1 MADLSSP
8 VRTVCV
14 YCGSSPGADPAFMLA
29 AADFG
34 RRLAEAKIR
43 LVYGGGGVGL
53 MGAVARA
60 AHAAGGEVLG
70 VMPQFLRLPEGLYE
84 EVETVVV
91 DSMHARKLRMF
102 DESDAFVVLPG
113 GIGTLEEIVELL
125 SWRRLELHR
134 KPIVFFNPN
143 GFWDPLFVL
152 LRHTVDLGLTPAAA
166 LDTWRAAETVD
177 AVLPAVLDMAA
188 AEGPRIDL
196 RIGAHI

>member
-1 MADLSSP
+1 MSDLSSP

-14 YCGSSPGADPAFMLA
+14 YCGSSAGADPAFLQA
-29 AADFG
+29 ASAFG
-34 RRLAEAKIR
+34 RQLAEAQIR

-70 VMPQFLRLPEGLYE
+70 VMPQFLSLPEGLYE
-84 EVETVVV
+84 DVETVVV

-102 DESDAFVVLPG
+102 EESDAFVVLPG

-134 KPIVFFNPN
+134 KPIVFHNPN
-143 GFWDPLFVL
+143 GFWDPLFAL

-166 LDTWRAAETVD
+166 MDTWRATASINE
-177 AVLPAVLDMAA
+177 VLPAVMAMAA
-188 AEGPRIDL
+188 EEGPRIDL
-196 RIGAHI
+196 RIGARI